1 MATEFKLP
9 DLGEG
14 VEAGDVVSVLVSE
27 GDTIE
32 EEQGVVELET
42 DKALIEVPSSVA
54 GKVVKIHVSAGD
66 RVPVGEPLI
75 TVEEADGGAA
85 EETEAEPEETKEEA
99 SEPESAKAEE
109 TKEEPEET
117 KEEAK
122 PTTQPSEAPAP
133 PPVEGDPIPAAPA
146 TRRLARELGVDLT
159 QVTGSGPGGRIV
171 QDDVKAHIRSGQS
184 SVAPATGAAIPA
196 APKLPDFTKWGEIER
211 QPLSKIRQVIAN
223 NMHVAWSNIP
233 HVTQFDK
240 ADVTDL
246 EAFRQRNKSAAESH
260 GGRLTPTVLILK
272 AVITALKAFPQFN
285 SSLDTEANEI
295 IIKNYFNF
303 GIAVDTE
310 RGLLVPVIKDVDR
323 KDLFQLAAELTDI
336 GERARTNKIGLD
348 ELQGGTFT
356 ITNLG
361 SLGVGAF
368 TPIVNHP
375 EVAILGLGRS
385 VEEPTVR
392 NGRIEPRLIMPIALS
407 YDHRVIDGADGA
419 RFVRKIV
426 ESLEN
431 PEIMLL
437 GG

>member
-1 MATEFKLP
+1 PEDAAP
-9 DLGEG
+9 
-14 VEAGDVVSVLVSE
+14 AP
-27 GDTIE
+27 
-32 EEQGVVELET
+32 
-42 DKALIEVPSSVA
+42 EVTTP
-54 GKVVKIHVSAGD
+54 
-66 RVPVGEPLI
+66 
-75 TVEEADGGAA
+75 
-85 EETEAEPEETKEEA
+85 AEPT
-99 SEPESAKAEE
+99 P
-109 TKEEPEET
+109 
-117 KEEAK
+117 
-122 PTTQPSEAPAP
+122 QPEAPAAP
-133 PPVEGDPIPAAPA
+133 APIEGDPIPAAPA

-159 QVTGSGPGGRIV
+159 QVSGQGPGGRIL
-171 QDDVKAHIRSGQS
+171 QDDVKAHVRSGQS
-184 SVAPATGAAIPA
+184 AAPAATSAPA
-196 APKLPDFTKWGEIER
+196 APELPDFSRWGEIER
-211 QPLSKIRQVIAN
+211 QPVSKIRQIIAK
-223 NMHVAWSNIP
+223 NMGVAWSQIP

-240 ADVTDL
+240 ADATDL
-246 EAFRQRNKSAAESH
+246 EAFRQRNKTAAESH

-272 AVITALKAFPQFN
+272 AVITALKAFPQVN
-285 SSLDTEANEI
+285 ASLDVATNELI
-295 IIKNYFNF
+295 LKNYYNL

-310 RGLLVPVIKDVDR
+310 RGLLVPVIKDVDS

-356 ITNLG
+356 VTNLG

-385 VEEPTVR
+385 VEEPVVR
-392 NGRIEPRLIMPIALS
+392 NGRIEPRLMMPIALS

-431 PEIMLL
+431 PEHMLL

>member
-14 VEAGDVVSVLVSE
+14 VEAGDVVSLLVSE

-32 EEQGVVELET
+32 KEQGVLELET
-42 DKALIEVPSSVA
+42 DKALIEVPSDVA
-54 GKVVKIHVSAGD
+54 GKVTKIHVSAGD
-66 RVPVGEPLI
+66 RVPVGEVLI
-75 TVEEADGGAA
+75 TVEEDGAA
-85 EETEAEPEETKEEA
+85 ASEAPAEEPEETPEPEAKDEKVEATEATAEESAEPEETK
-99 SEPESAKAEE
+99 K
-109 TKEEPEET
+109 
-117 KEEAK
+117 
-122 PTTQPSEAPAP
+122 QPAPQIEAP
-133 PPVEGDPIPAAPA
+133 PPAEGDPIPAAPA
-146 TRRLARELGVDLT
+146 TRRLARELGVDLN
-159 QVTGSGPGGRIV
+159 QVAGSGPGGRIV
-171 QDDVKAHIRSGQS
+171 QDDVKAHVRSGQS
-184 SVAPATGAAIPA
+184 SAPAAGAIS
-196 APKLPDFTKWGEIER
+196 APELPDFSKWGEVER
-211 QPLSKIRQVIAN
+211 QPMSKIRQVIAN
-223 NMHVAWSNIP
+223 NMSVAWSQIP

-246 EAFRQRNKSAAESH
+246 EAFRQRNKTVAESH
-260 GGRLTPTVLILK
+260 GGRLTPTVLMLK
-272 AVITALKAFPQFN
+272 AIITALKAFPQFN
-285 SSLDTEANEI
+285 ASLDTKTNEVI
-295 IIKNYFNF
+295 VKHYYNL
-303 GIAVDTE
+303 GIAVDTA

-323 KDLFQLAAELTDI
+323 KDIFQLAAELTDI

-356 ITNLG
+356 VTNLG

-385 VEEPTVR
+385 VEEAAVR

-426 ESLEN
+426 ESLQN
-431 PEIMLL
+431 PEVMLL

>member
-27 GDTIE
+27 GDTVE
-32 EEQGVVELET
+32 KEQGVVELET
-42 DKALIEVPSSVA
+42 DKALIEVPCEVA
-54 GKVVKIHVSAGD
+54 GTITKIHVSAGD
-66 RVPVGEPLI
+66 RVPVGATLI
-75 TVEEADGGAA
+75 TVEEAGDSSESSTEEAPA
-85 EETEAEPEETKEEA
+85 EEAKKEEPKAAQEELKEEQPEPEEKPA
-99 SEPESAKAEE
+99 SPKAE
-109 TKEEPEET
+109 
-117 KEEAK
+117 A
-122 PTTQPSEAPAP
+122 PTPSAP
-133 PPVEGDPIPAAPA
+133 PPVSGDPIPAAPA

-159 QVTGSGPGGRIV
+159 QLSGSGPGGRIS
-171 QDDVKAHIRSGQS
+171 QDDVKTHVRSGQS
-184 SVAPATGAAIPA
+184 ATPVVSSAPTAPA
-196 APKLPDFTKWGEIER
+196 LPDFSKWGEIER
-211 QPLSKIRQVIAN
+211 QPLSKIRQVIAK
-223 NMHVAWSNIP
+223 NMSVAWSQIP

-246 EAFRQRNKSAAESH
+246 EAFRQRNKSTAESH

-272 AVITALKAFPQFN
+272 AVITALKAFPQVN
-285 SSLDTEANEI
+285 ASLDTDTNEL
-295 IIKNYFNF
+295 IIKNYYNL

-356 ITNLG
+356 VTNLG

-368 TPIVNHP
+368 TPIVNYP

-385 VEEPTVR
+385 VEEAVVK
-392 NGRIEPRLIMPIALS
+392 NGRIEPRLMMPIALS

-419 RFVRKIV
+419 RFVRHIV
-426 ESLEN
+426 DSLEN